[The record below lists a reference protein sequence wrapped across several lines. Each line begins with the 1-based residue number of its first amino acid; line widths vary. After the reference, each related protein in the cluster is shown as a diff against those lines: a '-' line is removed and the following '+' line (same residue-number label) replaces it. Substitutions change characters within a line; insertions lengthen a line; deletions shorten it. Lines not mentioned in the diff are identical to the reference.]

1 MTLAQRMTEGELTDA
16 AKAENKT
23 LILENIV
30 SVVRLLNTWIKSVRE
45 KIN

>member
-1 MTLAQRMTEGELTDA
+1 MTEGELTEV

-30 SVVRLLNTWIKSVRE
+30 SVVRLLNTWIKSVLGNI
-45 KIN
+45 K